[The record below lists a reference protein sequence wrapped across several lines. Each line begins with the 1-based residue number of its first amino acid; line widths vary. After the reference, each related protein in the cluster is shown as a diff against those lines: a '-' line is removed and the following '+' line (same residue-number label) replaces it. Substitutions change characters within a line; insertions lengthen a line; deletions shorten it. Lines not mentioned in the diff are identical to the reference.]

1 MPYASEKAA
10 VNLVNLPYIGEI
22 GRQGGYGE
30 AKIRE

>member
-1 MPYASEKAA
+1 MPYASEKVA

-22 GRQGGYGE
+22 GRQGYGE